1 MSQNRFRKTMTVITV
16 ILLLIVLIVSI
27 RIYSTSGKRSWPPFV
42 CNSTVP
48 ITQKAWSGTNTLVVY
63 TGRWKFLRIL
73 LPYVYRELRKSGGVL
88 DRVWFIMMEYD
99 SQTLEHLTEFI
110 KVANGVLREE
120 VFEMRFLPGYSPGHI
135 PPENARYAPVY
146 YDILAAIIQNST
158 NRFFKMDDDIV
169 YIHPGTFRKMI
180 ESKNSACCNLHF
192 GNIVS
197 NWRSNYLH
205 QNMGIYDDEILNP
218 KRLKFEFSPSAY
230 CGWKSPECAEL
241 TLRTFLHNYHQKQL
255 DKYLFNGIELLVKR
269 RRYSINLFMMDKDV
283 IDIRAM
289 QDVGPIFSS
298 DEKWWTVDYS
308 SYFRQ
313 PNCIVGGG
321 FVVHFSYRKTYQAI
335 LKTGLISE
343 FEIIVQKEVGTQME
357 KKLWKALQYSVDAER
372 QDEGR
377 SKKGEKKLRKVRQ

>member
-1 MSQNRFRKTMTVITV
+1 MSQSRFRKIKIAVIV
-16 ILLLIVLIVSI
+16 VLLLIVLIASI
-27 RIYSTSGKRSWPPFV
+27 AVYSTSERSWPPFV

-48 ITQKAWSGTNTLVVY
+48 TQKAWSGTNTLVVY

-88 DRVWFIMMEYD
+88 DRVWFMMLDYD
-99 SQTLEHLTEFI
+99 SQTLEELTDFI
-110 KVANGVLREE
+110 KVANRVLKEE
-120 VFEMRFLPGYSPGHI
+120 VFEMQFMGYSPGN
-135 PPENARYAPVY
+135 PPPKKTRFSLVY
-146 YDILAAIIQNST
+146 YEIFAAIILNST

-169 YIHPGTFRKMI
+169 YIHPGTFSKMI

-205 QNMGIYDDEILNP
+205 QDMGIYDDEILNP

-269 RRYSINLFMMDKDV
+269 RRFSINFFMLDRDV
-283 IDIRAM
+283 IDIKAM
-289 QDVGPIFSS
+289 QDVGPIYAD
-298 DEKWWTVDYS
+298 DEQWWTVAYS

-321 FVVHFSYRKTYQAI
+321 FVVHFSYGKTYQAI

-343 FEIIVQKEVGTQME
+343 FETIVQKEVGTQME
-357 KKLWKALQYSVDAER
+357 EKLWKALQYSVDAER
-372 QDEGR
+372 QDQGR
-377 SKKGEKKLRKVRQ
+377 SKKGEKKFL